1 MLPQAL
7 LTLTLS
13 LAALAAPAPA
23 PAALETRQSCAP
35 VHLLIARASTEAA
48 GEGILSS
55 VADAIVRSSKQT
67 LTRESVDYPALLTPY
82 DTSSQAGTAAV
93 KKQLA
98 AYVARCPA
106 SKVVLL

>member
-23 PAALETRQSCAP
+23 PGLETRQSCAP